1 MNGQFLKG
9 VKGKEVFDD
18 EKTTQG
24 VVEIMDKEEVMK
36 IDEQYQQKALKVV
49 ELTSSS

>member
-9 VKGKEVFDD
+9 VKGKEVVDD

-24 VVEIMDKEEVMK
+24 VVKIMNKEEVMK
-36 IDEQYQQKALKVV
+36 IDDS
-49 ELTSSS
+49 T